1 MTKVF
6 ISQPMRGKTDECIR
20 KEREHLIR
28 VAKDMYDDA
37 VILDSYFDNY
47 DGNALQFL
55 SKSIAVLAEADVAVF
70 AADWKNAR
78 GCRCENMIA
87 LEYGIEIVESYSSI
101 ES

>member
-6 ISQPMRGKTDECIR
+6 ISQPMRGKTDEYIQ

-28 VAKDMYDDA
+28 VAKSLYGD
-37 VILDSYFDNY
+37 VKILDSYFKNY

-55 SKSIAVLAEADVAVF
+55 SKSIAVLAEANVVIF

-87 LEYGIEIVESYSSI
+87 TEYGIEIVESYSDI